1 MTSPNDKKAPGAGR
15 GCAITS
21 QSGLTLIYVIVGM
34 VVISILG
41 LGIHNMTSRTAVNQ
55 ARRLSHDQVIY
66 LARSGMNHAGAWYH
80 YYMENDS
87 YPAVP
92 AKANAFQDELDNYP
106 PQNLGAGEFSL
117 EVSDGA
123 SPFEKQVR
131 ARGILSESTYTLY
144 KNFDF
149 SSAAPPGGGGEG
161 NYALASPNA
170 DLTTANKSVIAG
182 DVAGQNVTLRN
193 QTQVSGDVVA
203 SGDVTLR
210 NQSETGGDICA
221 AGGVE
226 LENKAVVGGDIN
238 AGGSVTLANGAKVT
252 GSIYAGGDVTLQNNA
267 GVSGDIHSAATVS
280 LGNKAEV
287 AGSVYASEGVTFSN
301 QSVIL
306 GDLHM
311 PDPPQGAQDHV
322 QGNIYTPADAEF
334 MDPTA
339 PGDCPSPVSPDHH
352 DFTAGG
358 ADVDL
363 GWQEDRAITPDSYG
377 SLESGGKNEITLSA
391 GTYYADSYF
400 FEIMDM
406 AWDQELYLDLSE
418 GGITIFVEGDVTFD
432 GDLDIYVSTDGSIY
446 QSMTDVDQDLAS
458 RVYLETLGAFS
469 MGSDSQWFGTIFAGN
484 DISFGSD
491 NQLIGSYLTASGRVE
506 NGNKL
511 NVTHVPSDYAAEN
524 W

>member
-1 MTSPNDKKAPGAGR
+1 M
-15 GCAITS
+15 
-21 QSGLTLIYVIVGM
+21 
-34 VVISILG
+34 
-41 LGIHNMTSRTAVNQ
+41 
-55 ARRLSHDQVIY
+55 
-66 LARSGMNHAGAWYH
+66 
-80 YYMENDS
+80 
-87 YPAVP
+87 
-92 AKANAFQDELDNYP
+92 
-106 PQNLGAGEFSL
+106 
-117 EVSDGA
+117 
-123 SPFEKQVR
+123 
-131 ARGILSESTYTLY
+131 
-144 KNFDF
+144 
-149 SSAAPPGGGGEG
+149 
-161 NYALASPNA
+161 
-170 DLTTANKSVIAG
+170 
-182 DVAGQNVTLRN
+182 AGQNVTLRN